1 MRMTDYSKIAD
12 RYDLNPAR
20 KLIPYESIIG
30 EILKS
35 TDSRL
40 NILDLAC
47 GTGNYLHIQHQ
58 RYGHSRITWYGC
70 DLSLEMLRIA
80 SSKNPYAHLTFCD
93 AASLPYP
100 DKSFEM
106 ITCNFA
112 FHHFKGKS
120 GCLDEIRRTLK
131 AKGVFL
137 LQNIS
142 PEDMTSWWV
151 YHYFPSTRAIDQAR
165 FWNKGILQSE
175 LQKRGFNVE
184 INTIEIKELYIKD
197 PIVEAENRDIS
208 QLNLVDES
216 EYREGMDQMKRDL
229 KAIRTYNGDL
239 VVLRIIAKRTA

>member
-1 MRMTDYSKIAD
+1 MTDYSKIAD

-30 EILKS
+30 EILKA
-35 TDSRL
+35 TDGPL

-58 RYGHSRITWYGC
+58 RYGHSRIRWYGC

-80 SSKNPYAHLTFCD
+80 SGKIPYAHLTFCN

-112 FHHFKGKS
+112 FHHFKEKS
-120 GCLDEIRRTLK
+120 GCLDEIQRTLK

-151 YHYFPSTRAIDQAR
+151 YHYFPSARAIDQER
-165 FWNKGILQSE
+165 FWNKAILQSE
-175 LQKRGFNVE
+175 L
-184 INTIEIKELYIKD
+184 
-197 PIVEAENRDIS
+197 
-208 QLNLVDES
+208 
-216 EYREGMDQMKRDL
+216 
-229 KAIRTYNGDL
+229 
-239 VVLRIIAKRTA
+239 